1 MKKRIICL
9 LLIFLS
15 LLAITCFATENDVM
29 LISEEIKTENMD
41 GDKYIFEE
49 KSYILQDQNING
61 NVFAFVQ
68 DSLVISNTT
77 INGNLFVFSNNVSI
91 ENTVI
96 SGSIFSFSTKLDII
110 SSQINDI
117 YALSRIVNLDSIINR
132 EVKIFADDVK
142 INGTVNGKSYIS
154 AKNVKIEDRAILNN
168 IAEIKYS
175 GIYEKS
181 ENIDET
187 NINLSK
193 IEKEQEEPTVKQQ
206 ALGELKYW
214 VIELIKTFVIAG
226 FVILF
231 IKGRFEEFSKEITGK
246 KFTIHTLKGLLW
258 LILIP
263 IISIIVMFISKG
275 YLIGLPIVAIII
287 YSIIIYLSLQIVS
300 IALGYAVKNKY
311 MGDKSG
317 NLELIGVILIVM
329 SVLWLLQ
336 KLPIVGIIISLI
348 IACASVGI
356 MIKYIFGN
364 KKDKKDD
371 EVIVKL
377 EEK

>member
-9 LLIFLS
+9 LLILLS

-68 DSLVISNTT
+68 DSLVINNTT

-117 YALSRIVNLDSIINR
+117 YALSGIVNLDSIINR

-142 INGTVNGKSYIS
+142 INGTINGKSYIS
-154 AKNVKIEDRAILNN
+154 ANNVKIEDGAVLNN

-181 ENIDET
+181 ENIT
-187 NINLSK
+187 NSNINASK

-231 IKGRFEEFSKEITGK
+231 TKGRFEEFSKEITGK
-246 KFTIHTLKGLLW
+246 KFAVHTLKGLLW

-364 KKDKKDD
+364 KKDD